1 MFRLS
6 ASDNLA
12 SAMGA
17 QAPHVAKM
25 EDSVFN
31 APLQEQSDSAYA
43 DNGLIGLTLNGRA
56 PAAKDTR
63 ASTSTNRNILGY
75 EEVDT
80 VADVA
85 AVHKKLLAEV
95 SAVPGTENPF
105 YVVDL
110 GDVHRKYAKWV
121 KLLPRVTPHYA
132 VKCHNDPLI
141 LDALA
146 SLGIGFDC
154 ASEAEIRSVVARGVS
169 PDKIVYAN
177 PCKPDNQVLA
187 SKDLGVALTVFDN
200 ANELEKIKRVYP
212 ETKLLLRIMG
222 DDSFSICQFNSK
234 FGASHTEYAPLLAK
248 ARELGLDVVGVS
260 FHVGSGCT
268 SAAPFGDAIGRAK
281 RCFELA
287 KTYGFEMTV
296 LDLGGGFP
304 GDKMAQVSFEAIAV
318 NINEALDAHFP
329 AGPATDNLRIIA
341 EPGRYFVSSCST
353 LASRIIAKRV
363 VPAADEK
370 GKTALM
376 YYQNE
381 GVYAAFNCVLYDHQ
395 EVFAHPL
402 KDPKDVT
409 SEHNCQVWGP
419 SCDSMDRVL
428 KDYPLPDMEVGD
440 WLYYENMGAYT
451 FCARSTFNGYR
462 YATPMYVYTHAKDVE
477 VPALPHTYPIKATT
491 AKVDL
496 TTTAWMQDPVY

>member
-1 MFRLS
+1 M
-6 ASDNLA
+6 
-12 SAMGA
+12 
-17 QAPHVAKM
+17 
-25 EDSVFN
+25 
-31 APLQEQSDSAYA
+31 
-43 DNGLIGLTLNGRA
+43 
-56 PAAKDTR
+56 
-63 ASTSTNRNILGY
+63 
-75 EEVDT
+75 
-80 VADVA
+80 
-85 AVHKKLLAEV
+85 
-95 SAVPGTENPF
+95 
-105 YVVDL
+105 
-110 GDVHRKYAKWV
+110 
-121 KLLPRVTPHYA
+121 TPHYA

-169 PDKIVYAN
+169 PDKIVYTN

-409 SEHNCQVWGP
+409 SEHNCQVR
-419 SCDSMDRVL
+419 SQ
-428 KDYPLPDMEVGD
+428 PLSGKPVAVSR
-440 WLYYENMGAYT
+440 WANPFYRLYYPHSPCKKGVLHRGWREHDLIRKPGLFAVLLPCCSGVGPVVRLDGPRAQGLPAPGHGGRRLAVRVTSGSISPPWGSNPISSGSPHVR
-451 FCARSTFNGYR
+451 C
-462 YATPMYVYTHAKDVE
+462 TPMW
-477 VPALPHTYPIKATT
+477 ALSTCGA
-491 AKVDL
+491 
-496 TTTAWMQDPVY
+496 